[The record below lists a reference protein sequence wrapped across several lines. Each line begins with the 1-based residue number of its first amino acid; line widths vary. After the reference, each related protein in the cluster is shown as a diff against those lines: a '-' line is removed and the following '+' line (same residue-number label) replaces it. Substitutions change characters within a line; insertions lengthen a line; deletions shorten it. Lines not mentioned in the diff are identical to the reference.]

1 MQPMINRI
9 LWVLLLALS
18 LQTSWSYSLGGPIGN
33 GGDFWQIPQLGYGI
47 APGGEVDITAPK
59 DLGEEYRR
67 NTPVMFYAFDANFMG
82 FFGPQGASAV
92 DSAFSLYNV
101 ALT

>member
-9 LWVLLLALS
+9 LWVLLLASS

-47 APGGEVDITAPK
+47 EFNGTADLNAPK
-59 DLGEEYRR
+59 NLGEEYRR
-67 NTPVMFYAFDANFMG
+67 NAPVMYYAFDATFMG
-82 FFGPQGASAV
+82 FFGPQGASAA
-92 DSAFSLYNV
+92 DSAFSVYN
-101 ALT
+101 